1 MSDILPLP
9 PIGRPG
15 RAVIPRRQPDETL
28 YEYLKRA
35 AEAREEEIE
44 RLNRLVSLQNDLITD
59 TDLHTQKTV
68 HIILTA
74 QAGFAVGPIALAF
87 TWPGSLAL
95 DAVISLLIA
104 GFLLVLAGLL
114 LFHMLPRVGW
124 MRDDLERHL
133 P

>member
-9 PIGRPG
+9 PVGRPG
-15 RAVIPRRQPDETL
+15 RAVIVRRQPDETL

-44 RLNRLVSLQNDLITD
+44 RLNRLVSMQNDLITD
-59 TDLHTQKTV
+59 TDFHTQRTV
-68 HIILTA
+68 HIILAA
-74 QAGFAVGPIALAF
+74 QAGFAIGPVALGFA
-87 TWPGSLAL
+87 WPGSVSTGS
-95 DAVISLLIA
+95 VISLLIA